1 VTEAAGDPIPQSRFT
16 LRQRFWLWLIT
27 WAGFLAIRLI
37 GPTLRYSVT
46 YEDGAPGR
54 LDARPFIHAFWHRS
68 VFPAVYLTRHYGISV
83 LTSRS
88 FDGEYIAR
96 IISRFGFVPIRG
108 SSNRGAVAGL
118 LGLRRVIEQGDAVAF
133 TIDGPRG
140 PRFVAKPGPIA
151 LARATGVPVTAFFIA
166 VQSAWVLK
174 TWDAFVVPKP
184 FSRALFRMSRPIL
197 IPADADDA
205 AMQQGL
211 ADLQAALDRV
221 TAFAESNVA
230 QVGTPAFPLFRR
242 P

>member
-1 VTEAAGDPIPQSRFT
+1 VTEASGEPVPQSRFT

-46 YEDGAPGR
+46 YEDGAPGS

-118 LGLRRVIEQGDAVAF
+118 LGLRRVIEQGDSVAF

-151 LARATGVPVTAFFIA
+151 LARATGAPVTAFFIA
-166 VQSAWVLK
+166 VQSAWVLN

-197 IPADADDA
+197 IA
-205 AMQQGL
+205 
-211 ADLQAALDRV
+211 
-221 TAFAESNVA
+221 T
-230 QVGTPAFPLFRR
+230 
-242 P
+242 